1 MEFENLRFDQTKLLK
16 MWEQSRR
23 EVEEITDYDD
33 KDTRADN
40 QQRHGSKTFDEK
52 DLIID
57 DMRDELS
64 YLRRKLKESKYR
76 EEDLEDEVGDV
87 TYTKEKLEAEID
99 KVVQELT
106 AVKNLLKEK
115 QSIEEETIKAKE
127 ISDNCIGRLERQNEN
142 LEARIFEV
150 EKLSK
155 EQESE
160 IVNLK
165 KDRSE
170 NEVNEE
176 ISSRKEVENLEKE
189 IHYLRAINSEKKDLL
204 KKVSEANES
213 VKEQLKQIEMENEKL
228 KMSQEG
234 DITCSVS
241 LYEELEMCMMNSND
255 CKCEFCNKT
264 FKNEK
269 KLEEHEKFSHKR
281 NLLEKQLNEF
291 EKRVLKQRNSLIQ
304 TISKIKEEEI
314 KEAPSCKTCKV
325 NCKIWHTKHNWNKS
339 KADYFLMQV
348 AEIRTTSP
356 DEFNTTSF
364 ICDNCEDVFER
375 YCDLADHAKEIH
387 NPKKASVSE
396 IEDSTVDSETQ
407 LEGDNYVLHQEV
419 GKEPKVL
426 CNICM
431 LSFKRKDDLE
441 EHKSNHTDQVL
452 LPSILKRK

>member
-1 MEFENLRFDQTKLLK
+1 MTA
-16 MWEQSRR
+16 
-23 EVEEITDYDD
+23 
-33 KDTRADN
+33 TRVDN

-170 NEVNEE
+170 NEVNED

-213 VKEQLKQIEMENEKL
+213 VKEQLKQIEMEN
-228 KMSQEG
+228 
-234 DITCSVS
+234 
-241 LYEELEMCMMNSND
+241 
-255 CKCEFCNKT
+255 
-264 FKNEK
+264 
-269 KLEEHEKFSHKR
+269 
-281 NLLEKQLNEF
+281 
-291 EKRVLKQRNSLIQ
+291 
-304 TISKIKEEEI
+304 
-314 KEAPSCKTCKV
+314 
-325 NCKIWHTKHNWNKS
+325 
-339 KADYFLMQV
+339 
-348 AEIRTTSP
+348 
-356 DEFNTTSF
+356 
-364 ICDNCEDVFER
+364 
-375 YCDLADHAKEIH
+375 
-387 NPKKASVSE
+387 
-396 IEDSTVDSETQ
+396 
-407 LEGDNYVLHQEV
+407 
-419 GKEPKVL
+419 
-426 CNICM
+426 
-431 LSFKRKDDLE
+431 
-441 EHKSNHTDQVL
+441 
-452 LPSILKRK
+452 

>member
-23 EVEEITDYDD
+23 EVDEISEYDD
-33 KDTRADN
+33 KDTRAEN
-40 QQRHGSKTFDEK
+40 QQRHGSKTVDDK

-57 DMRDELS
+57 DMKDELA

-106 AVKNLLKEK
+106 AVKKLLKEK

-127 ISDNCIGRLERQNEN
+127 ISDNFTVKLERQNEN

-155 EQESE
+155 EQENE

-170 NEVNEE
+170 NKFKD
-176 ISSRKEVENLEKE
+176 ISSGKEVESLEIE
-189 IHYLRAINSEKKDLL
+189 IQHLRAINSEKKDLL
-204 KKVSEANES
+204 KKVSEENES
-213 VKEQLKQIEMENEKL
+213 VKEQLKQMEIENEKL
-228 KMSQEG
+228 RMSQEG
-234 DITCSVS
+234 DKTCPVS
-241 LYEELEMCMMNSND
+241 LYEELEMCMINSND

-264 FKNEK
+264 FKTEK
-269 KLEEHEKFSHKR
+269 KLEEHVKFSHKR
-281 NLLEKQLNEF
+281 NLLQKQLNEL
-291 EKRVLKQRNSLIQ
+291 ERRVLKQRNSLIQ

-325 NCKIWHTKHNWNKS
+325 NCKIWHTKHNWDKS
-339 KADYFLMQV
+339 KADYFLVQFV
-348 AEIRTTSP
+348 EIRTTSH
-356 DEFNTTSF
+356 DDFNTTPF
-364 ICDNCEDVFER
+364 TCDNCEDVFKR
-375 YCDLADHAKEIH
+375 YCDLADHAKKIH

-396 IEDSTVDSETQ
+396 IEDSTADSETH
-407 LEGDNYVLHQEV
+407 LDCDIHVLHQEV
-419 GKEPKVL
+419 E
-426 CNICM
+426 
-431 LSFKRKDDLE
+431 KRTQSSL
-441 EHKSNHTDQVL
+441 
-452 LPSILKRK
+452 